1 LTREV
6 HVGCE
11 IWDGE
16 GEAIG
21 EREKRNK
28 RREKRNR
35 RRETGEEKQEKRNRR
50 RETGEE
56 KQKITN
62 NTFINRKRRNT
73 PQFHNKVN

>member
-35 RRETGEEKQEKRNRR
+35 RRETR
-50 RETGEE
+50 EE